1 MERNIINASDNS
13 FTESSMSCQTNIY
26 NEITHF
32 YEAYDLLVYKI
43 LIKNE
48 H

>member
-1 MERNIINASDNS
+1 MERNIINASDNT
-13 FTESSMSCQTNIY
+13 FTENMSCQTNIY
-26 NEITHF
+26 NEIRDF

-43 LIKNE
+43 LVKNA

>member
-1 MERNIINASDNS
+1 MERNIINASGNS
-13 FTESSMSCQTNIY
+13 FTESMSCQTSIY
-26 NEITHF
+26 NEITDF
-32 YEAYDLLVYKI
+32 NEAYDLLVYKI